1 MNELP
6 EGYTRTDDRTEIW
19 RVGFVYRWS
28 PVFEAWLDC
37 CQLVSIRPGETGAE
51 SYLREFDRIA
61 KLDDVTIL
69 TTEG

>member
-6 EGYTRTDDRTEIW
+6 DGFVLTDKPSELW

-28 PVFEAWLDC
+28 EVFESWLDC
-37 CQLVSIRPGETGAE
+37 CQLVSIRPEETVAE